1 MTYPPPRRLG
11 SGVAMLS
18 LSSISAAFNAVVA
31 TRLLS
36 YWHVLKWEADSEW
49 EMPTGEWKID
59 GVKLVW
65 AILVAYFAAGA
76 AVSCMGIIGALK
88 RSPSLVGFY
97 RNYSV
102 ADLCTS
108 AFATVLLAFATF
120 RSGARAAMCEEL
132 ALQPDLLRE
141 LDLNDIGINPENCE
155 LMFERGVVVFVGLV
169 AILLVVRLQFILS
182 ITNFHKQVLR
192 ERMYGH
198 DLTSDL
204 SLNIPG
210 TAPYTDVIPIDNV
223 APRRI
228 YLLGSRTKTD
238 PASLN
243 ASSSRAGNALGNAH
257 KQSVM
262 QNGLGDALVYAP
274 VPIESLSAEEA
285 EELASSG
292 AWVASPQSTT
302 FPDMQTPHR
311 RHNRSQSRSSTSTYT
326 TDRRHSRTQSATD
339 AESYGTRSAEGTR
352 HSRTRSSS
360 FGKGGRIAL
369 PSHPNE
375 GLLPSYETSV
385 LYDVKS

>member
-1 MTYPPPRRLG
+1 
-11 SGVAMLS
+11 MLS
-18 LSSISAAFNAVVA
+18 LSAISATFNAVVA

-59 GVKLVW
+59 SVKLVW
-65 AILVAYFAAGA
+65 AILVVYFAAGT
-76 AVSCMGIIGALK
+76 AVSCVGIVGALK

-169 AILLVVRLQFILS
+169 AIILVVRLQFILS
-182 ITNFHKQVLR
+182 ITNFHKQIHR
-192 ERMYGH
+192 QRMYGQ
-198 DLTSDL
+198 DLNSDL
-204 SLNIPG
+204 SLNVPG
-210 TAPYTDVIPIDNV
+210 SVPYSDVIPIDDV

-228 YLLGSRTKTD
+228 YLLATRTRTD
-238 PASLN
+238 SISSN
-243 ASSSRAGNALGNAH
+243 ASPSNAGTIAGDKNKERLI
-257 KQSVM
+257 QT
-262 QNGLGDALVYAP
+262 GLGDALVYAP
-274 VPIESLSAEEA
+274 VPIESLSADEA
-285 EELASSG
+285 RELASSG
-292 AWVASPQSTT
+292 AWVASPQSST
-302 FPDMQTPHR
+302 FPDMHLPHR
-311 RHNRSQSRSSTSTYT
+311 RHNRSQSRSSTLAME
-326 TDRRHSRTQSATD
+326 RGHSRTQSATD
-339 AESYGTRSAEGTR
+339 ARNHGGRSVEGGRHTRS
-352 HSRTRSSS
+352 RSSS
-360 FGKGGRIAL
+360 LGKGGHIAL
-369 PSHPNE
+369 PTHPYE

-385 LYDVKS
+385 AQDVKS